1 MNDARYIGICW
12 SADFLSRRSRRVVR
26 DFFGPVS
33 LKFSPD
39 KIADCFRAALSRAGL
54 SSRFRSPAS

>member
-1 MNDARYIGICW
+1 MNDARFTGFRC
-12 SADFLSRRSRRVVR
+12 SADFLNTRSRRGSR

-39 KIADCFRAALSRAGL
+39 KIADCFRAELSRAGL
-54 SSRFRSPAS
+54 SPRFRSPAS